1 MPGGKQE
8 IRHWRPRFA
17 RIGMA
22 RFVTVAARVGQP
34 AERTAIGHFH
44 GHRPAALQVRCV
56 QRRLVDDLSQDRGC
70 GFLMAAT
77 EVSRYDTKT
86 KHVRPK
92 FWSLPLQNPA
102 KLCMNI
108 EEAANFPCWNRS
120 AKVDALRRPSISG
133 RRSTR
138 AAKLV
143 PTITGCHSLLRTLR
157 TISATFQRAA
167 SIGVPRLRGLES
179 RKRKS

>member
-1 MPGGKQE
+1 MPGRKQE

-34 AERTAIGHFH
+34 AERTAIGHLD
-44 GHRPAALQVRCV
+44 GHRPADLQVRCV
-56 QRRLVDDLSQDRGC
+56 QRCLGDDLSQDRGC

-92 FWSLPLQNPA
+92 FWS
-102 KLCMNI
+102 
-108 EEAANFPCWNRS
+108 
-120 AKVDALRRPSISG
+120 
-133 RRSTR
+133 
-138 AAKLV
+138 V
-143 PTITGCHSLLRTLR
+143 PTSKPGETMY
-157 TISATFQRAA
+157 
-167 SIGVPRLRGLES
+167 EY
-179 RKRKS
+179 RKGGKFSWL